1 MGTNRVQYINR
12 NHNYP
17 CVERKRRPITIL
29 VGAVVG
35 AGDYIAD
42 LVESPSTGLYF
53 DYVVCE
59 DGNVIRFRN
68 PKAPERSRPEYGSDS
83 ALTIGVAGP
92 WVVHQV
98 ETFADDGYPYVSEP
112 GWGVPSS
119 YNVVKFAGDILSTVP
134 STAQSRA
141 LVDLIADIRAENGP
155 LPIRTGPGTYHLFA
169 ETPYSFSWLNRIF
182 QHLPLMIWDEFE
194 ERPAWMVF
202 EPSGEPI
209 FYEVGKDGK
218 LGKLILDDR
227 GLSFSG
233 MPYEE

>member
-1 MGTNRVQYINR
+1 METNRVQYINR
-12 NHNYP
+12 NHSYP
-17 CVERKRRPITIL
+17 CVERKRRPITIF

-68 PKAPERSRPEYGSDS
+68 PKAPERSRPEFGSDA
-83 ALTIGVAGP
+83 ALIIGVAGP
-92 WVVHQV
+92 WVVHPV

-119 YNVVKFAGDILSTVP
+119 YHVVKFAGDIFSTVP

-155 LPIRTGPGTYHLFA
+155 LSIRTGPGAHQFA

-182 QHLPLMIWDEFE
+182 RHLPLKVWIEFE

-209 FYEVGKDGK
+209 FYEVGKDGR
-218 LGKLILDDR
+218 LGKLILGDR
-227 GLSFSG
+227 GFSFSG